1 MLGFESVAVFILAT
15 VGSQRENYSAR
26 VAPLVDGWGAFFPQL
41 YFVFGRNAFDQ
52 RYLEQ
57 ECELLDAGDSS
68 QSHSVTTTDT
78 DTGTGTGTD
87 SSMSNATVGRHSDG
101 HGHSDGHSDGR
112 GHSRGLLARYHQTPL
127 QHRVLTYRCTTE
139 AGNNFFGLFV
149 ANCTG
154 EYYGIG
160 KSSSSLL
167 IEFLHIY
174 DNVFATF
181 GRSDLSLPR
190 GYALLFHLF
199 SPTARFGIH

>member
-15 VGSQRENYSAR
+15 VGSQREHYSAR

-57 ECELLDAGDSS
+57 CELLDTGDSS
-68 QSHSVTTTDT
+68 QSHSDTT
-78 DTGTGTGTD
+78 TGTGTGTD

-101 HGHSDGHSDGR
+101 HSDGR
-112 GHSRGLLARYHQTPL
+112 GHGRGLLARYHQTPL

-174 DNVFATF
+174 DNIFATF